1 MEALG
6 EREAATLMEHLPPV
20 GRADVATKRDLD
32 QLEGR
37 MEARFDAV
45 EARMVARFALV
56 DVRIDAFEERMD
68 LRLGSLEGQ
77 LGSLEVGLRSEIH
90 GEVQSV
96 RADLERAL
104 RQTMQVT
111 IGSVA
116 AMLAVAVAVLGLLG
130 AAAG

>member
-20 GRADVATKRDLD
+20 GWADVATKRDLD

-37 MEARFDAV
+37 MES
-45 EARMVARFALV
+45 RFALV

-77 LGSLEVGLRSEIH
+77 LGSVAAQLRSEIH

-111 IGSVA
+111 IGSAA
-116 AMLAVAVAVLGLLG
+116 AMLTVAVAVLGLLG